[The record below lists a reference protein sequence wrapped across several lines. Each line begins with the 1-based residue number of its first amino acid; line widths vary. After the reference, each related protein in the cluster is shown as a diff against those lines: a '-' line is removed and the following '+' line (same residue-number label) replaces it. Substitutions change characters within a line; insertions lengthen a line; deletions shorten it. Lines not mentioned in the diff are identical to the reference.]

1 MSAWLRRG
9 MDRTKAPRYRRRA
22 AGCVLLLL
30 VIWVGHSIWRSYHS
44 PVLRTWE
51 IEAGCLGAP
60 VRLLVLS
67 DLHGCLTEA
76 DGALLDLAAEAEPDL
91 ILLDGDMLNSDSP
104 NAERVAAL
112 VRRFS
117 GVAPVY
123 YAWGNHER
131 DYLRAGTSDLQ
142 SELETAGATVLEK
155 SFTDI
160 QVRGVSIRLGG
171 LYDYAFAQ
179 DDHNTCD
186 PESMAPEVY
195 SFLRAFQDTDAYK
208 IMLSHRPD
216 SFLFGEATATWDIDL
231 VVSGHDHGGQVV
243 LPLLGGVFGGDQ
255 GLFPTYIHGVY
266 QKGRLT
272 FAITSG
278 LGSQRER
285 LPRFNNPPEL
295 MVLDLVPADGPERG
309 DTCGAT

>member
-1 MSAWLRRG
+1 
-9 MDRTKAPRYRRRA
+9 
-22 AGCVLLLL
+22 
-30 VIWVGHSIWRSYHS
+30 
-44 PVLRTWE
+44 
-51 IEAGCLGAP
+51 
-60 VRLLVLS
+60 
-67 DLHGCLTEA
+67 
-76 DGALLDLAAEAEPDL
+76 
-91 ILLDGDMLNSDSP
+91 
-104 NAERVAAL
+104 
-112 VRRFS
+112 
-117 GVAPVY
+117 
-123 YAWGNHER
+123 
-131 DYLRAGTSDLQ
+131 
-142 SELETAGATVLEK
+142 
-155 SFTDI
+155 
-160 QVRGVSIRLGG
+160 
-171 LYDYAFAQ
+171 
-179 DDHNTCD
+179 
-186 PESMAPEVY
+186 
-195 SFLRAFQDTDAYK
+195 
-208 IMLSHRPD
+208 MLSHRPD